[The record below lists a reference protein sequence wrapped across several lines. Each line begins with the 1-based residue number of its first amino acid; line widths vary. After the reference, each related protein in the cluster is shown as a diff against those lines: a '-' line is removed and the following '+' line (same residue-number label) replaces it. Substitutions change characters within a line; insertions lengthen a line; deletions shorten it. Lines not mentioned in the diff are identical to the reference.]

1 MSSKYE
7 RTDLDKRSY
16 KLTTKLDMKWNSP
29 FWSLIELP
37 HHALDIIPSNRM
49 STLSL
54 SFFPIIYYE
63 HHTHSKFVSLGKTKA
78 TRQSDELG
86 AIESIEHMSC
96 EYGSMNISLAQIDF
110 TAGILITPAHSLCFK
125 YDTKSWNCKTNEL
138 INHYM
143 PY

>member
-1 MSSKYE
+1 M
-7 RTDLDKRSY
+7 
-16 KLTTKLDMKWNSP
+16 M
-29 FWSLIELP
+29 
-37 HHALDIIPSNRM
+37 
-49 STLSL
+49 
-54 SFFPIIYYE
+54 

-125 YDTKSWNCKTNEL
+125 YDTKS
-138 INHYM
+138 
-143 PY
+143 